1 MVRSMARH
9 IKKDFKQAWRENI
22 FYSRCIIM
30 NITYTLNIDEGSCTN
45 VASQTMLEKLK
56 LSTIPYSKP

>member
-1 MVRSMARH
+1 
-9 IKKDFKQAWRENI
+9 
-22 FYSRCIIM
+22 M